1 MERPRA
7 KLSLLR
13 AGAAGACIVAA
24 SVAIAAAGGD
34 GGEKKAPAVLPN
46 IDQAPPASVRVRT
59 VNTPT
64 GPAHRLGFTSRIAND
79 GRGPLII
86 RSRRTGNEVM
96 RADQVLKLRG
106 GGLRTRRG
114 VGSVRYVRRGTHEHW
129 HVMGLQ
135 RFELR
140 TRSGRR
146 LPTRVAKQ
154 GLCLGD
160 REPAREDIRA
170 PDAYNGECGK
180 KRPDLLKL
188 TQGLSPEWTD
198 PYFPNVEGQELD
210 ITNLPAGRY
219 VLVHRAD
226 PFSQIAESNESDN
239 AASVLISIR
248 RARAG
253 ATPRVKILRRCRARA
268 RC

>member
-1 MERPRA
+1 MERRRA
-7 KLSLLR
+7 RVSALR
-13 AGAAGACIVAA
+13 VGAAGGCIAVGFLAVAA
-24 SVAIAAAGGD
+24 SV
-34 GGEKKAPAVLPN
+34 GEDAKAPAILPN
-46 IDQAPPASVRVRT
+46 IDQAPPAQLRVRS
-59 VNTPT
+59 VDTPQ
-64 GPAHRLGFTSRIAND
+64 GRAHRLGFTSRIAND

-86 RSRRTGNEVM
+86 KSTRTGNEVM
-96 RADQVLKLRG
+96 RADQVMKVRG

-114 VGSVRYVRRGTHEHW
+114 VGSVRYVRRGSHEHW
-129 HVMGLQ
+129 HLMGLQ

-140 TRSGRR
+140 TPAGRR
-146 LPTRVAKQ
+146 LPLRVAKQ

-160 REPAREDIRA
+160 REPAREDIRTL
-170 PDAYNGECGK
+170 DAYNGECGK
-180 KRPDLLKL
+180 RRPDLLKL

-210 ITNLPAGRY
+210 ITGLRSGRY

-226 PFSQIAESNESDN
+226 PFRRLAESNESDN
-239 AASVLISIR
+239 AASVAISIR

-253 ATPRVKILRRCRARA
+253 ATPRVKILRKCRARA

>member
-1 MERPRA
+1 MEHRRARPPA
-7 KLSLLR
+7 LR
-13 AGAAGACIVAA
+13 VGAAVGCVALGSLAVAA
-24 SVAIAAAGGD
+24 SV
-34 GGEKKAPAVLPN
+34 GEDAKAPAILPN
-46 IDQAPPASVRVRT
+46 IDQAAPAQVRVRT
-59 VNTPT
+59 VDTPS
-64 GPAHRLGFTSRIAND
+64 GRGHRLGFTSRVVND

-86 RSRRTGNEVM
+86 RSARTGDEVM
-96 RADQVLKLRG
+96 RADQVVEIRG

-114 VGSVRYVRRGTHEHW
+114 VGSVRYVRRGGHQHW

-140 TRSGRR
+140 TPAGKR
-146 LPTRVAKQ
+146 LPRRVAKQ

-160 REPAREDIRA
+160 REPARKGTRP

-180 KRPDLLKL
+180 RRPGLLTL
-188 TQGLSPEWTD
+188 TQGLSPGWSD

-210 ITNLPAGRY
+210 ITGLRTGRY

-226 PFSQIAESNESDN
+226 PFHRLEERDETDN
-239 AASVLISIR
+239 AAAVVISIR
-248 RARAG
+248 RRSAG
-253 ATPRVKILRRCRARA
+253 ETPRVKVLRTCRGRA